1 MRYYIYAYN
10 YTDGTYITSVN
21 GMNFMSFGIYIT
33 PDNLLVAGGA
43 LSTSPPTP
51 VVTIINPGL
60 TSTNMS
66 FKDLTSFGAIVT

>member
-1 MRYYIYAYN
+1 
-10 YTDGTYITSVN
+10 
-21 GMNFMSFGIYIT
+21 MNFMSFGIYIT